1 MIMIDQSVYYP
12 SLSEF
17 RIPFIGYFNG
27 DGQIGYFQ
35 EELYE
40 SLLQQ
45 EIRQIIITQR
55 YYQISHNKTQK

>member
-1 MIMIDQSVYYP
+1 MIMIDQSPYYP
-12 SLSEF
+12 SSSEF

-27 DGQIGYFQ
+27 DGQIGYDR
-35 EELYE
+35 EDLYE

-55 YYQISHNKTQK
+55 YYQISLNKTQK

>member
-1 MIMIDQSVYYP
+1 MIMIDQPPYFP
-12 SLSEF
+12 SSSEF